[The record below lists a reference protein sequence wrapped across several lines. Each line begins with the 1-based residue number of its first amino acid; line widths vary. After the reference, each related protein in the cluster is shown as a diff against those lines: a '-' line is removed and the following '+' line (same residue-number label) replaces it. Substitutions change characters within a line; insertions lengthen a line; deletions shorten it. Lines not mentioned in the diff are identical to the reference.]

1 MKFQLHRDT
10 GRSHPAFNVKCYNVP
25 ADPKHTSL
33 AQIPED
39 QLESMRQRAYEV
51 AQANFWL
58 DADMAAIEC
67 GFTGCYSEGR
77 MGGWLAPYYGKSGY
91 ADPEEDAAAL
101 DKLGDLLDAAIET
114 AKADYLG
121 YLTEELD
128 AWHVEP
134 VECFTLDSMGC
145 PIKLGQQGPDNFTVT
160 YGKQVD
166 SNLTYG
172 DACSKLGQAIL
183 HALACA
189 GKIDNS

>member
-1 MKFQLHRDT
+1 MKFQLHCDT

-51 AQANFWL
+51 AQANFW
-58 DADMAAIEC
+58 
-67 GFTGCYSEGR
+67 
-77 MGGWLAPYYGKSGY
+77 
-91 ADPEEDAAAL
+91 
-101 DKLGDLLDAAIET
+101 DLLDAAIET

-134 VECFTLDSMGC
+134 VECFTLDSMAF